1 MNNILQLKGE
11 FKSRSNVAAGGLNGL
26 PPGASVKVIH
36 INELKQQLLNILE
49 YWDSI
54 ELINNVLIN
63 VKHIR
68 VIPKSNRL
76 RILLSLKDSESP
88 NKFIKGAKFELSYSN
103 NIKRQKHVFT
113 YYIDRDSIRRTIKLL
128 ETAATIITEHYNGDI
143 TSKNTDNIIKNHI
156 YLTQDIMPYTKF
168 IKVILDCYYTESFNL
183 VDNSKNY
190 NEDSI
195 ITIYETE
202 QNTSALMANIGI
214 KVAPSNIIND
224 NTMKLSVVELN
235 KLKEKAPYLI
245 SMSVSDLSEF
255 SIDNYDNSLHKEENN
270 MIAQPT
276 NEPIIGVIDTH
287 FSKSVYFKDWVE
299 YITEVDEDTLNE
311 EDYMHGTAI
320 SSIIIDGPRGN
331 PDLEDGCG
339 HFRVR
344 HFGIARHGALSSF
357 EFMKKIRNIIQ
368 ENLDIKV
375 WNLSLG
381 SRLEINENYISPEAA
396 EIDKIQFEFDVI
408 FIISGTNKIND
419 DKNDMKI
426 GAPADSLNSIIV
438 NSVTRQNEAVSYA
451 RQGPV
456 LSFFNKP
463 DVSYYGGKNNRSDY
477 IIVCDKD
484 NGSRNVYGTS
494 FAAPWITRKIAYMIY
509 KLGLSREVAKA
520 LIIDSAMGWN
530 NRYDKKIGYGIVPKH
545 IKDIIQSPDDE
556 IKFILTGV
564 AEEYETYTYNLPVP
578 IHNDKYPFWAKAVMV
593 YFPVCDRNQGVDYTT
608 TEMELKFG
616 RVKYND
622 KKNQDSIQD
631 IKNNKQDEVDISN
644 PYEED
649 ARRLYRKWDNVKVLV
664 EKITDR
670 ISPRKVFLGKMWG
683 ISVKT
688 KERVAKEKDK
698 LKFAIVITLKE
709 MMGKNR
715 IEEFIAQCSARGWL
729 VRELNV
735 EKQITIYNK
744 AEETIELE

>member
-128 ETAATIITEHYNGDI
+128 ETAATIITEHYNGEI

-156 YLTQDIMPYTKF
+156 YLAQDIMPYTKF

-214 KVAPSNIIND
+214 KVAPGNIIND

-299 YITEVDEDTLNE
+299 YITEIDTKTLNE
-311 EDYMHGTAI
+311 EDYIHGTAV
-320 SSIIIDGPRGN
+320 SSIIVDGPKGN

-339 HFRVR
+339 NFRVR

-396 EIDKIQFEFDVI
+396 EIDKLQFEFDVI

-484 NGSRNVYGTS
+484 NFSRNVYGTS
-494 FAAPWITRKIAYMIY
+494 FAAPWITRKVAYMIY

-564 AEEYETYTYNLPVP
+564 AEEYETYTYSLPVP
-578 IHNDKYPFWAKAVMV
+578 IHNDKYPFWTKAVMV

-631 IKNNKQDEVDISN
+631 IKNNKQDEIDVSN

-670 ISPRKVFLGKMWG
+670 ISPRKVFSGKMWG